1 MSMSKKVYISR
12 DLKENSIFKSKLT
25 AAGHEVIGKSLI
37 TINPLEF
44 GEFRKTDWIFFSS
57 KNAVKH
63 FFGKAQKQEGV
74 KLGAIGLGTMN
85 ALKELGHEADY
96 YGVQSKIE
104 DTAKDFGTLAERQS
118 VLFPQAKNS
127 LRSIQKH
134 LVDYV
139 KIHDLVVYKNE
150 PVNELN
156 VPLVD
161 ILVFT
166 SPMNART
173 YLEHYDI
180 EEGQQIVAIG
190 PTTGN
195 TLEIFGVRDYKM
207 PENFSEESLAECCLL

>member
-1 MSMSKKVYISR
+1 MSMSKKVFISR
-12 DLKENSIFKSKLT
+12 DLKEGSIFKSKLE
-25 AAGHEVIGKSLI
+25 AAGYQVNGKSLI
-37 TINPLEF
+37 NINSVEF
-44 GEFRKTDWIFFSS
+44 GEFRKTDWVFFSS

-63 FFGKAQKQEGV
+63 FLGKTKIEGGT

-85 ALKELGHEADY
+85 ALKEMGYDTDY
-96 YGVQSKIE
+96 YGMQSKIE
-104 DTAKDFGTLAERQS
+104 DTARDFGTLAERQS

-150 PVNELN
+150 PVQDIE
-156 VPLVD
+156 VPFAD

-173 YLEHYDI
+173 YLEYYDI
-180 EEGQQIVAIG
+180 EDGQQIVAIG

-195 TLEIFGVRDYKM
+195 TLEIFGVREYKM
-207 PENFSEESLAECCLL
+207 PENFSEESLAECIL

>member
-1 MSMSKKVYISR
+1 MSKKIFISR
-12 DLKENSIFKSKLT
+12 DLKENSIFKSRLT
-25 AAGHEVIGKSLI
+25 AAGYEVIGASLVDI
-37 TINPLEF
+37 SSVEF

-63 FFGKAQKQEGV
+63 FFSRSKVEDGV
-74 KLGAIGLGTMN
+74 KLGAIGLGTMK
-85 ALKELGHEADY
+85 ALKEHGYETSY
-96 YGVQSKIE
+96 YGMQSKIE
-104 DTAKDFGTLAERQS
+104 DTANDFGTLAERKS

-139 KIHDLVVYKNE
+139 KIHDLVVYKN
-150 PVNELN
+150 
-156 VPLVD
+156 VPKENFDIPSTD

-173 YLEHYDI
+173 YLECYDL
-180 EEGQQIVAIG
+180 EEGQKIVAIG

-195 TLEIFGVRDYKM
+195 TLEIFGAREYQM
-207 PENFSEESLAECCLL
+207 PETFSEQSLAELCLAL